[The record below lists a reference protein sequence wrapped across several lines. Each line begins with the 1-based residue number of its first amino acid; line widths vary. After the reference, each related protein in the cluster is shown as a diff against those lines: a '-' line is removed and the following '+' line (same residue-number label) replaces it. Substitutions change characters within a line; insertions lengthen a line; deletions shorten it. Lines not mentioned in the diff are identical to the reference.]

1 MSTVTTYEGP
11 VVHLAVNYQPET
23 AQTTH
28 EHTDVHTSSEDLGVG
43 TVSAKRIQVSDLGSF
58 NTNLPSGLVVER
70 ATVTEEMEV
79 IDDAMITVQPSEEAG
94 TPVVV
99 VGRTG
104 SQVIGDTG
112 VMITRAHKQ
121 IKLNARSGITARKLS
136 VITSRVESKSALFSS
151 KCQATNLFVREI
163 RPIKGS
169 KTTTFIGD
177 LHVRG
182 KVLTRDLDVS
192 GKATMVRKHDG
203 EDGHQRT
210 LTLDD
215 GSLYI
220 GLMRRSYDRAT
231 QKPVTHILKRQIPA
245 YLVAKGFVAND
256 IPDPFTVSNMTINH
270 WVTLAQDYLKDTSIE
285 VATVFPASTTAD
297 WEDYI
302 DPISI
307 DLDAAEVE
315 IDALD
320 TRITALETISGVVV
334 YDNLSDNDDLPILS
348 TDRIVLVR
356 HSEKQGIVCT
366 LPSSGMLHG
375 QIIVIKNYQIGDGSN
390 QDPFASPEV
399 NFLITVR
406 PAQNQTPAHS
416 IDGKFTSLTLN
427 ASSDASGALEGVNEA
442 CRLMWESVNKTWIA
456 LNDAY

>member
-11 VVHLAVNYQPET
+11 VVHLAVNYEP
-23 AQTTH
+23 ANNH
-28 EHTDVHTSSEDLGVG
+28 VAHTDVHTSSEDLGVG
-43 TVSAKRIQVSDLGSF
+43 TVSAKRIQVSDLGVF
-58 NTNLPSGLVVER
+58 NANLPSGLVVER

-79 IDDAMITVQPSEEAG
+79 IDDAMITVQPSEDAG
-94 TPVVV
+94 TPIVV

-104 SQVIGDTG
+104 KQPIGDTG
-112 VMITRAHKQ
+112 VTITRAHKQ
-121 IKLNARSGITARKLS
+121 IKLNARSGITARALS
-136 VITSRVESKSALFSS
+136 VITSRVESKSALFSA
-151 KCQATNLFVREI
+151 KWTTNLFVNEI
-163 RPIKGS
+163 RPIKGR
-169 KTTTFIGD
+169 KNTTFIGD

-182 KVLTRDLDVS
+182 KVLTRDLDVT

-203 EDGHQRT
+203 EDGHKKT

-245 YLVAKGFVAND
+245 YLVAKGFVAGN
-256 IPDPFTVSNMTINH
+256 IPNPFTVSNMTINN

-285 VATVFPASTTAD
+285 VDTVFPTSTTAD
-297 WEDYI
+297 WENYI

-307 DLDAAEVE
+307 DLDAAEVDIADHE
-315 IDALD
+315 
-320 TRITALETISGVVV
+320 TRITAIETISGVVV

-356 HSEKQGIVCT
+356 HDEKTGIVCT

-375 QIIVIKNYQIGDGSN
+375 QIIVIKNLQIGDGSEQSGN
-390 QDPFASPEV
+390 D
-399 NFLITVR
+399 FLITVR
-406 PAQNQTPAHS
+406 PAQNQTPTHT

-427 ASSDASGALEGVNEA
+427 ATSDASGALTGTPNEA

>member
-11 VVHLAVNYQPET
+11 VVHLAVNYEP
-23 AQTTH
+23 AKNH
-28 EHTDVHTSSEDLGVG
+28 VAHTDVHTSSDDLGVG
-43 TVSAKRIQVSDLGSF
+43 TVSAKRIQVSDIGVF
-58 NTNLPSGLVVER
+58 NANLPSGLVVER

-79 IDDAMITVQPSEEAG
+79 IDDAMITVQPSEDAG
-94 TPVVV
+94 TPIVV

-104 SQVIGDTG
+104 KQPIGDTG
-112 VMITRAHKQ
+112 VTITRAHKQ
-121 IKLNARSGITARKLS
+121 IKLNARSGITARALS
-136 VITSRVESKSALFSS
+136 VITSRVESKSALFSA
-151 KCQATNLFVREI
+151 KCQTTNLFVNEI
-163 RPIKGS
+163 RPIKGR
-169 KTTTFIGD
+169 KNTTFIGD

-182 KVLTRDLDVS
+182 KVLTRDLDVT

-203 EDGHQRT
+203 DDGHNKS

-215 GSLYI
+215 ESLYI

-245 YLVAKGFVAND
+245 YLVAKGFVAGN
-256 IPDPFTVSNMTINH
+256 IPNPFTVSNMTINN

-285 VATVFPASTTAD
+285 VDTVFPTSTTAD
-297 WEDYI
+297 WENYI

-307 DLDAAEVE
+307 DLDAAEVDIADHE
-315 IDALD
+315 
-320 TRITALETISGVVV
+320 TRITAIETISGVVV

-390 QDPFASPEV
+390 QLLGDDY
-399 NFLITVR
+399 LITVR
-406 PAQNQTPAHS
+406 PAQNHAHHRREVYEPDTERDLGRVRSFDWNSKRGMQTHV
-416 IDGKFTSLTLN
+416 
-427 ASSDASGALEGVNEA
+427 GVNQQNMDRTQR
-442 CRLMWESVNKTWIA
+442 CVLRP
-456 LNDAY
+456 

>member
-11 VVHLAVNYQPET
+11 VIHLAVNYQPAT
-23 AQTTH
+23 NHVT
-28 EHTDVHTSSEDLGVG
+28 HTDVHTSSDDLGVG
-43 TVSAKRIQVSDLGSF
+43 TVSAKRIQVSDIGVF
-58 NTNLPSGLVVER
+58 NANLPSGLVVER

-79 IDDAMITVQPSEEAG
+79 IDDAMITVQPSEDAG
-94 TPVVV
+94 TPIVV

-104 SQVIGDTG
+104 KQPIGDTG
-112 VMITRAHKQ
+112 VTITRAHKQ
-121 IKLNARSGITARKLS
+121 IKLNARSGITARALS
-136 VITSRVESKSALFSS
+136 VITSRVESKSALFSA
-151 KCQATNLFVREI
+151 KCQTTNLFVNEI
-163 RPIKGS
+163 RPIKGR
-169 KTTTFIGD
+169 TNTTFIGD

-182 KVLTRDLDVS
+182 KVLTRDLDVT

-203 EDGHQRT
+203 DDGHNKS

-215 GSLYI
+215 ESLYI

-245 YLVAKGFVAND
+245 YLVAKGFVAGN
-256 IPDPFTVSNMTINH
+256 IPNPFTVSNMTINN

-285 VATVFPASTTAD
+285 VDTVFPSSTTAD

-307 DLDAAEVE
+307 DLDAAEVDIADHE
-315 IDALD
+315 
-320 TRITALETISGVVV
+320 TRITAIETISGVVV

-356 HSEKQGIVCT
+356 HDEKTGIVCT

-375 QIIVIKNYQIGDGSN
+375 QIIVIKNLQIGDGSEQSGN
-390 QDPFASPEV
+390 D
-399 NFLITVR
+399 FLITVR
-406 PAQNQTPAHS
+406 PAQNQTPAHT

-427 ASSDASGALEGVNEA
+427 ATSDASGALTGTPNEA
-442 CRLMWESVNKTWIA
+442 CRLMWESINKTWIA

>member
-11 VVHLAVNYQPET
+11 VIHLAVNYQPAT
-23 AQTTH
+23 NHVT
-28 EHTDVHTSSEDLGVG
+28 HTDVHTSSDDLGVG
-43 TVSAKRIQVSDLGSF
+43 TVSAKRIQVSDIGVF
-58 NTNLPSGLVVER
+58 NANLPSGLVVER

-79 IDDAMITVQPSEEAG
+79 IDDAMITVQPSEDAG
-94 TPVVV
+94 TPIVV

-104 SQVIGDTG
+104 KQPIGDTG
-112 VMITRAHKQ
+112 VTITRAHKQ
-121 IKLNARSGITARKLS
+121 IKLNARSGITARALS
-136 VITSRVESKSALFSS
+136 VITSRVESKSALFSA
-151 KCQATNLFVREI
+151 KCQTTNLFVNEI
-163 RPIKGS
+163 RPIKGR
-169 KTTTFIGD
+169 TNTTFIGD

-182 KVLTRDLDVS
+182 EVLTRDLDVT

-203 EDGHQRT
+203 DDGHNKS

-215 GSLYI
+215 ESLYI

-245 YLVAKGFVAND
+245 YLVAKGFVAGN
-256 IPDPFTVSNMTINH
+256 IPNPFTVSNMTINN

-285 VATVFPASTTAD
+285 VDTVFPASTTAD

-307 DLDAAEVE
+307 DLDAAEVDIADHE
-315 IDALD
+315 
-320 TRITALETISGVVV
+320 TRITAIETISGVVV

-356 HSEKQGIVCT
+356 HDEKTGIVCT

-375 QIIVIKNYQIGDGSN
+375 QIIVIKNYQIGDGSEQSGN
-390 QDPFASPEV
+390 D
-399 NFLITVR
+399 FLITVR
-406 PAQNQTPAHS
+406 PAQNQTPAHT

-427 ASSDASGALEGVNEA
+427 ATSDASGALTGTPNEA
-442 CRLMWESVNKTWIA
+442 CRLMWESINKTWIA

>member
-11 VVHLAVNYQPET
+11 VIHLAVNYQPAT
-23 AQTTH
+23 NHVT
-28 EHTDVHTSSEDLGVG
+28 HTDVHTSSDDLGVG
-43 TVSAKRIQVSDLGSF
+43 TVSAKRIQVSDLGVF
-58 NTNLPSGLVVER
+58 NANLPSGLVVER

-79 IDDAMITVQPSEEAG
+79 IDDAMITVQPSEDAG
-94 TPVVV
+94 TPIVV

-104 SQVIGDTG
+104 KQPIGDTG
-112 VMITRAHKQ
+112 VTITRAHKQ
-121 IKLNARSGITARKLS
+121 IKLNARSGITARALS
-136 VITSRVESKSALFSS
+136 VITSRVESKSALFSA
-151 KCQATNLFVREI
+151 KCQTTNLFVNEI
-163 RPIKGS
+163 RPIKGRS
-169 KTTTFIGD
+169 HTTFIGD

-182 KVLTRDLDVS
+182 KVLTRDLDVT

-203 EDGHQRT
+203 DDGHNKS

-215 GSLYI
+215 ESLYI

-245 YLVAKGFVAND
+245 YLVAKGFVAGN
-256 IPDPFTVSNMTINH
+256 IPNPFTVSNMTINN

-285 VATVFPASTTAD
+285 VDTVFPASTTAD
-297 WEDYI
+297 WENYI

-307 DLDAAEVE
+307 DLDAAE
-315 IDALD
+315 LD
-320 TRITALETISGVVV
+320 IVDHETRITAIETISGVVV

-356 HSEKQGIVCT
+356 HDEKTGIVCT

-375 QIIVIKNYQIGDGSN
+375 QIIVIKNLQIGDGSN
-390 QDPFASPEV
+390 QLLGDDY
-399 NFLITVR
+399 LITVR
-406 PAQNQTPAHS
+406 PAQNQTPTHT

-427 ASSDASGALEGVNEA
+427 ATSDASGALTGTPNEA